1 MIIAV
6 TPKLQKLFIGVL
18 LVAVLAYVVWYVMHT
33 PSTTSA
39 IRIDSLSTD
48 RLSSLNRVMVYWF
61 GRHWTITV
69 FVIAVLLFFLNIAIY
84 MAIANTSITLD
95 GPMSSL
101 FTKTFLMFTVI
112 AGLALIGVAANSF
125 LIQNN
130 QPYIPGMP
138 DTYKPNIQLNQTNE
152 KILLISLIVF
162 VIFCAIISLGT
173 YLKFIH

>member
-1 MIIAV
+1 MIV
-6 TPKLQKLFIGVL
+6 TVGKQKFYICVL
-18 LVAVLAYVVWYVMHT
+18 LVALLAYVVWYVMHT

-39 IRIDSLSTD
+39 IRIDTLSTD

-69 FVIAVLLFFLNIAIY
+69 FVIAVLLFVLNVAIY
-84 MAIANTSITLD
+84 LAIANTSIVLD

-101 FTKTFLMFTVI
+101 FTKTFMMFTVI

-125 LIQNN
+125 LIRNN

-138 DTYKPNIQLNQTNE
+138 DTYQPNIQLNQTNE
-152 KILLISLIVF
+152 KILLISLIIF

>member
-1 MIIAV
+1 MV
-6 TPKLQKLFIGVL
+6 TVNYKLQKLFIGVL

-69 FVIAVLLFFLNIAIY
+69 FVIAVLLFVLNIAIY
-84 MAIANTSITLD
+84 LAIANTSITLD

-125 LIQNN
+125 LVQNN

-152 KILLISLIVF
+152 KILLISLIIF

>member
-1 MIIAV
+1 MV
-6 TPKLQKLFIGVL
+6 TVNYKLQKLFIGVL

-69 FVIAVLLFFLNIAIY
+69 FVIAVLLFVLNIAIY
-84 MAIANTSITLD
+84 LAIANTSIALD

-125 LIQNN
+125 LVQNN

-152 KILLISLIVF
+152 KILLISLIIF
-162 VIFCAIISLGT
+162 VIFCAIISMGT

>member
-69 FVIAVLLFFLNIAIY
+69 FVIAVLLFVLNIAIY

>member
-1 MIIAV
+1 MV
-6 TPKLQKLFIGVL
+6 TVNYKLQKLFIGVL

-69 FVIAVLLFFLNIAIY
+69 FVIAVLLFVLNIAIY
-84 MAIANTSITLD
+84 LAIANTSITLD

-125 LIQNN
+125 LVQNN

-152 KILLISLIVF
+152 KILLISLIIF
-162 VIFCAIISLGT
+162 VIFCAIISMGT